1 LEKTFI
7 FARSIEG
14 TMATYKKRGY
24 KPKSK
29 EEEQALREQGS
40 TTAEVFSALD
50 ESASKS
56 EQWVA
61 RNQNYILGVIGVIAV
76 AVLGYLGYY
85 QFVQQPKNASA
96 ANEMLYPNQYFSDAL
111 QSTTEKDS
119 LFLLALNGAEGK
131 YGYLDIIEEYS
142 GTPSAN
148 IATYAA
154 GMAYKELKQY
164 DKAIEYLEKVSSDE
178 EITATLALGAIGDSF
193 LQLGQTQDALAY
205 YEKAVA
211 KDENILTTPRFLY
224 KAGIAALELDNKE
237 KALKYFQRVKE
248 DFPDSEE
255 AQTIDVFIGMAQ
267 TN

>member
-1 LEKTFI
+1 
-7 FARSIEG
+7 
-14 TMATYKKRGY
+14 MATYKKRGY

-29 EEEQALREQGS
+29 EEEKALAEQGS

-85 QFVQQPKNASA
+85 QFVQEPKNASA
-96 ANEMLYPNQYFSDAL
+96 ANEMLYPNRYFNQAL
-111 QSTTEKDS
+111 ESITEKDS
-119 LFLLALNGAEGK
+119 LFTLALNGAEGK

-148 IATYAA
+148 IAKYAA

-164 DKAIEYLEKVSSDE
+164 DKAIEYLEQVSPDE
-178 EITATLALGAIGDSF
+178 EITAALALGGIGDAF
-193 LQLGQTQDALAY
+193 LQLGQTEDALNY
-205 YEKAVA
+205 YEKAFA
-211 KDENILTTPRFLY
+211 EDDNSLTTPRFLY
-224 KAGIAALELDNKE
+224 KAGIASLELGNNQ
-237 KALKYFQRVKE
+237 KALGYFQRVK
-248 DFPDSEE
+248 DDYPDAEE
-255 AQTIDVFIGMAQ
+255 AKNIDAFIGMAQ
-267 TN
+267 TQ